1 MTLAALTS
9 YNILYQIKEWKSK
22 NEKLEF
28 FAKIKNNLIQ
38 LITYKLYNTCPEEPL
53 EILRQA
59 FQFYAENED
68 FYIEGIKFFC
78 LFPEFIKSTKFNSI
92 KAFLFYLAYMAKRY
106 DYPEVKEL
114 LEEKLIIGNF
124 TIPSIYLELCMYCF
138 YKGIYYI
145 ERKDFFM
152 ASYLYTVPL
161 SMGLKFNEE
170 DTKVFNEFSL
180 QMLRTL
186 CFLKCLTNFDIATY
200 LFKDFDI
207 NYRSELI
214 LILSIKEYGIGEL
227 LKFLHLEKITL
238 NDFEH
243 FYNTRKELFKDN
255 KLTGLYNEAKEQLI
269 FNEIK
274 EKLSMYKRIKMT
286 KLAQISNVE
295 FKEIMKVMKKK
306 VMEGEINIKYNELT
320 DEIEVLNV
328 DPGLNER
335 VEKTKEFYKQII
347 EANKNLFSTIK
358 EYAILRFAREEDIF
372 NEKNNDDIEIEN

>member
-1 MTLAALTS
+1 
-9 YNILYQIKEWKSK
+9 
-22 NEKLEF
+22 
-28 FAKIKNNLIQ
+28 
-38 LITYKLYNTCPEEPL
+38 
-53 EILRQA
+53 
-59 FQFYAENED
+59 
-68 FYIEGIKFFC
+68 
-78 LFPEFIKSTKFNSI
+78 
-92 KAFLFYLAYMAKRY
+92 MAKRY

-358 EYAILRFAREEDIF
+358 EYAMLRFAREEDIF